1 MIIVCDTDFLSSFLK
16 IERLELV
23 KDLFK
28 EENLY
33 IPIAV
38 LGEIAKTD
46 LITDLLD
53 KKWIKVKKANDED
66 LREMESDE
74 EFKNLGSGEK
84 ECLVLCK
91 QFRDSMLLISD
102 NKAREIA
109 NKNNIAVLN
118 ISAFLL
124 ACKDVGLLNSADIA
138 TIIRDLKEKDYYEF
152 SEEEKQRLI
161 NARK

>member
-16 IERLELV
+16 INRLEMV

-33 IPIAV
+33 IPAAV

-46 LITDLLD
+46 LITDLVN
-53 KKWIKVKKANDED
+53 KNWIRVKKVSDDD

-74 EFKNLGSGEK
+74 EFKNLSSGEK
-84 ECLVLCK
+84 ECLVLCRR
-91 QFRDSMLLISD
+91 FRDSMLLISD
-102 NKAREIA
+102 NRAREMTSK
-109 NKNNIAVLN
+109 NKIAVLN
-118 ISAFLL
+118 IPAFLL
-124 ACKDVGLLNSADIA
+124 ACKETGILDRGNIA
-138 TIIRDLKEKDYYEF
+138 TIIRELKEKDYYEF

-161 NARK
+161 NE

>member
-16 IERLELV
+16 TNRLETA

-28 EENLY
+28 EDNLY
-33 IPIAV
+33 IPAAV

-46 LITDLLD
+46 LITDLVN
-53 KKWIKVKKANDED
+53 KNWIRVKKVDNDD
-66 LREMESDE
+66 LKKMESDE

-84 ECLVLCK
+84 ECLVLCR

-102 NKAREIA
+102 NKARKIA
-109 NKNNIAVLN
+109 SKNKIVVLN
-118 ISAFLL
+118 IPAFLL
-124 ACKDVGLLNSADIA
+124 ACKETGVLDGSDIT
-138 TIIRDLKEKDYYEF
+138 TIIRELKERDYYEF

-161 NARK
+161 NE

>member
-16 IERLELV
+16 INRLETV

-33 IPIAV
+33 IPAAV

-46 LITDLLD
+46 LITDLVN
-53 KKWIKVKKANDED
+53 KNWIRVKKVGNDD
-66 LREMESDE
+66 LKKMESNE

-84 ECLVLCK
+84 ECLVLCR

-102 NKAREIA
+102 NKARKIA
-109 NKNNIAVLN
+109 SENKIAVLN
-118 ISAFLL
+118 IPAFLL
-124 ACKDVGLLNSADIA
+124 ACKETGILDRGDIT
-138 TIIRDLKEKDYYEF
+138 TIIRELKEKDYYEF
-152 SEEEKQRLI
+152 SEDEKQRLI
-161 NARK
+161 NE

>member
-1 MIIVCDTDFLSSFLK
+1 MTIICDTDFLSSLLK

-53 KKWIKVKKANDED
+53 RNWIKVKRVNYENLKK
-66 LREMESDE
+66 MESDE
-74 EFKNLGSGEK
+74 DFKNLGSGEK
-84 ECLVLCK
+84 ECLILCK
-91 QFRDSMLLISD
+91 QFQDSMLLISD
-102 NKAREIA
+102 NKARGIA
-109 NKNNIAVLN
+109 KGNNITALN

-124 ACKDVGLLNSADIA
+124 ACKDVEILSSEDIA
-138 TIIRDLKEKDYYEF
+138 TIIQDLKDKDFYEF
-152 SEEEKQRLI
+152 SEDEKQRLI
-161 NARK
+161 SD